1 MKIVILNEEL
11 RSEMQ
16 IYLALAN
23 HHEVEIAADVNDLY
37 RLMDEEPADLVFLDL
52 DSLIEDKTK
61 QEKAWQTFRQIEN
74 KYPKAKVVAIC
85 DRSDFKLCGGAA
97 KQKLE
102 HLLTRPIRQRELLA
116 VVE

>member
-61 QEKAWQTFRQIEN
+61 QEKAWQTFARLRTN
-74 KYPKAKVVAIC
+74 PKAKVVAIC
-85 DRSDFKLCGGAA
+85 DRSDFKLCGVP
-97 KQKLE
+97 QNRNSN
-102 HLLTRPIRQRELLA
+102 TC
-116 VVE
+116 